1 MGRPLSAENL
11 KKTVH
16 WNNPCHLITVGF
28 GSGLSPWMPGTVGT
42 LAALPFWWLFASWGL
57 LGYGM
62 LLLVA
67 FLLGVI
73 VCGRVAAEWEI
84 NDPQMVVWDEFVGL
98 WLALWAI
105 PALQW
110 PWIAAGFTL
119 FRWLD
124 IKKPGPIG
132 WVDRHIS
139 GGLGIMLDDVIA
151 GGLTALLLKMAGYGW
166 KFYSY

>member
-1 MGRPLSAENL
+1 
-11 KKTVH
+11 
-16 WNNPCHLITVGF
+16 
-28 GSGLSPWMPGTVGT
+28 
-42 LAALPFWWLFASWGL
+42 
-57 LGYGM
+57 M

-105 PALQW
+105 PTLQW
-110 PWIAAGFTL
+110 LWIAAGFTL